1 MSIIWLTLLS
11 LGVFIPA
18 SYADV
23 SYHTSEFHALDGPT
37 SIDTITIQNHTYAI
51 VSSSVDGA
59 VQILNITNPYLP
71 QPVYSIS
78 GQYLIDAQDVVAVN
92 VGNKAYIMI
101 AGAKTNS
108 IQIMDITNPQAPL
121 IIGDIAGFETLD
133 DMGELDHIDGSRAV
147 DDTSGF
153 EALEGVNSLE
163 LLSLPGNYIYVVAS
177 GPADDAIQ
185 IMDVTFYDYPGH
197 IFDYNCMYAPRP
209 VASIFDGEYDTILDG
224 AWSTLPIKK
233 WDREYIL
240 AVGSSSYISVLDV
253 SHITTPHTDLRPC
266 DDPRRSGT
274 YQDDSTADTSSVPSY
289 TGSSSLFGPQPI
301 VSITNSTAGFES
313 LNSINKMV
321 AITHTDDN
329 TIPTRVYEDIVQRT
343 EGADDTTS
351 LKRGPTHIIAINDN
365 SVQVIRINSTYAHYL
380 NSTHDTIRL
389 PPKTDI
395 PDITLAPV
403 HTIYDDTDGF
413 EALGGARDIKLAYMN
428 NHTIGVIAGFDDD
441 ALQIIDF
448 TIPEDPKPISS
459 IFDGINGFEAL
470 GGVYSIEITDI
481 GDNTYVIA
489 ASHLDDGVQIID
501 ITNPYKPLPVSG
513 VFDHSY
519 FDSLG
524 GANHVTISE
533 ISDRLY
539 AMATASSDNAL
550 QIIDFTA
557 PEYPVS
563 AASIR
568 DNTDGFEALGGAQD
582 FVSTIIKNRT
592 YGAIAGHS
600 DNAVQIIDITVP
612 NNPTPISAIFDDTGG
627 FEALGGAS
635 GIEIVTISKY
645 TYLIVAS
652 KSDGAVQMVNIT
664 DPVHPKPT
672 FAVFDDTGGFE
683 ALGGASGVDCYNTYC
698 LITANLDDAVQILNI
713 TENGSLQP
721 LAAIFDGQDNFKSL
735 KDAGELQVISRD
747 NQTFAVVTAR
757 GDDGLQI
764 IDITDPTSPKAV
776 SNLFHYI
783 DGLDSLNNIRDVHMY
798 NHTFAITA
806 NGLGGMIS
814 IMDMTSLDSPVVLSS
829 INHHMYGLGDLYGVN
844 SIDVYDNTYAV
855 LSSKEKSSVLIFDIA
870 DPSSPQ
876 LVSVINDQK

>member
-1 MSIIWLTLLS
+1 MSIIWLALLS
-11 LGVFIPA
+11 LAVFVPV

-23 SYHTSEFHALDGPT
+23 SYHTSGFHALDGPT

-78 GQYLIDAQDVVAVN
+78 GQYLVDAQDVVAVN
-92 VGNKAYIMI
+92 VGDKAYVMI
-101 AGAKTNS
+101 AGAKTGS

-133 DMGELDHIDGSRAV
+133 DTGELHHIDGSRAV

-153 EALEGVNSLE
+153 EALGGVNNLK
-163 LLSLPGNYIYVVAS
+163 LLSLPGNYTYVVAS
-177 GPADDAIQ
+177 GHADDAVQ

-197 IFDYNCMYAPRP
+197 TFDYNCMYAPRP

-224 AWSTLPIKK
+224 VWSTLPIKK
-233 WDREYIL
+233 WDREYIF
-240 AVGSSSYISVLDV
+240 AVGSGNYISVLDV
-253 SHITTPHTDLRPC
+253 SHITTPYTDLRPC
-266 DDPRRSGT
+266 DDPRRSEAYRDG
-274 YQDDSTADTSSVPSY
+274 STADSSSVPQY
-289 TGSSSLFGPQPI
+289 TGSSSLFGPRPI
-301 VSITNSTAGFES
+301 VGVTNSTAGFES

-343 EGADDTTS
+343 EGADDATP
-351 LKRGPTHIIAINDN
+351 LKRGPTHIIAISDG
-365 SVQVIRINSTYAHYL
+365 SVQVIRINSTHAHYL

-389 PPKTDI
+389 PPKTDM

-413 EALGGARDIKLAYMN
+413 EALGGARDIKLAHVD

-459 IFDGINGFEAL
+459 IFDGMNGFEAL
-470 GGVYSIEITDI
+470 GGVYGVEITDI

-539 AMATASSDNAL
+539 AIVTASSDNSL
-550 QIIDFTA
+550 QIIDFA
-557 PEYPVS
+557 SPEYPVS

-568 DNTDGFEALGGAQD
+568 DDTDGFEALGGAQD
-582 FVSTIIKNRT
+582 FVLSTIKNRI
-592 YGAIAGHS
+592 YGAVVGHS
-600 DNAVQIIDITVP
+600 DNAVQIIDITIP
-612 NNPTPISAIFDDTGG
+612 NNPKPISAMFDDTDG

-635 GIEIVTISKY
+635 GIDAVTIHEH
-645 TYLIVAS
+645 TYLVVAS
-652 KSDGAVQMVNIT
+652 KSDNAVQIVNMT
-664 DPVHPKPT
+664 NPAHPRPVY
-672 FAVFDDTGGFE
+672 AVFDDTDGFE
-683 ALGGASGVDCYNTYC
+683 ALGGASRVQCHITYC
-698 LITANLDDAVQILNI
+698 LVTANTDDAVQILNI
-713 TENGSLQP
+713 TQDGSPQP
-721 LAAIFDGQDNFKSL
+721 LAAIFDGRDGFKSL
-735 KDAGELQVISRD
+735 KNAGEIQITTINS
-747 NQTFAVVTAR
+747 QTLAVVTAR
-757 GDDGLQI
+757 GDGGLQI
-764 IDITDPTSPKAV
+764 IDITNPASPKAV
-776 SNLFHYI
+776 SNLFYYTE
-783 DGLDSLNNIRDVHMY
+783 GFDSLSSIRNVGIY
-798 NHTFAITA
+798 NDTYAITA
-806 NGLGGMIS
+806 NGLGGTVS
-814 IMDMTSLDSPVVLSS
+814 IIDMTYPDSPKVISS
-829 INHHMYGLGDLYGVN
+829 INYHMHGLGDLYGVTG
-844 SIDVYDNTYAV
+844 IDTYNNTHAV
-855 LSSKEKSSVLIFDIA
+855 FSSKDKSSVLIFDIA
-870 DPSSPQ
+870 EPSSPR